1 MRERDAVALER
12 LAVPE
17 DARPAVQTWLDLLR
31 DWNERMD
38 LTAAR
43 DDDELFDLMLADAL
57 ALAPRIPPK
66 ARVVDVGCGAGA
78 PGLALALVRPDLA
91 VTLVE
96 PLTKR
101 IAFLRTVVGTLAR
114 TEIVLAKEKGEATAA
129 RNPDGWDVAISR
141 ATLAPPQ
148 WIPLGLRLA
157 PVAWALLAK
166 DDAPDVPGAR
176 LTEDFAYAWPLTN
189 AARRAARY
197 ERTNVERL
205 SA

>member
-1 MRERDAVALER
+1 MQDKRFDRLE
-12 LAVPE
+12 VPE
-17 DARPAVQTWLDLLR
+17 SARPALQTWLDLLR
-31 DWNERMD
+31 EWNQRMD

-43 DDDELFDLMLADAL
+43 NDDELFDLMLADAL
-57 ALAPRIPPK
+57 AIAPRIPEK

-101 IAFLRTVVGTLAR
+101 VAFLRTVLGTLGR
-114 TEIVLAKEKGEATAA
+114 TDIGLVKEKGEATAT
-129 RNPDGWDVAISR
+129 RSPDGFDVAISR

-157 PVAWALLAK
+157 PIAWALLARE
-166 DDAPDVPGAR
+166 DAPDVPGAR
-176 LTEDFAYAWPLTN
+176 KTDDVAYAWPLTG
-189 AARRAARY
+189 AGRRLVRY
-197 ERTNVERL
+197 ERG
-205 SA
+205 